1 MEGAAAVAGVLGAR
15 AGEMRLLE
23 VCLPGKPAETC
34 GVLLHDPESGELAM
48 RLRRDWDALTADEN
62 DLDVLE
68 ALAQDL
74 GAKASEMGAEALL
87 DYLDSTLSNVIRVTG
102 PERVVMGNLRGA
114 LHRLYEKHVA
124 ASVREYVTHLP
135 LYSVRAAA
143 GSYGERQRA
152 EEEGWIEVPEGFP
165 VRKGLFV
172 ARVVGRSMEPE
183 IPSGSLC
190 IFREPGAG
198 SRNGKLVLVEDQS
211 EPEHGER
218 YTVKR
223 YRSVK
228 RAEGDPESGEWAH
241 AEIWMEPLNP
251 EFEPWQLTEDKPARV
266 AGEFVAVLE

>member
-1 MEGAAAVAGVLGAR
+1 MEGAAAAGVVGTR
-15 AGEMRLLE
+15 AGELRLLE

-34 GVLLHDPESGELAM
+34 GVLLHDPGSGELAM
-48 RLRRDWDALTADEN
+48 RLRRDWDALTSDGN
-62 DLDVLE
+62 DLEVLE
-68 ALAQDL
+68 SLARDL
-74 GAKASEMGAEALL
+74 EAKAAEMGAEALL
-87 DYLDSTLSNVIRVTG
+87 AYLDSTLSNVIRVTE
-102 PERVVMGNLRGA
+102 PERVLVGNLRGA
-114 LHRLYEKHVA
+114 LNRLYERHVA

-152 EEEGWIEVPEGFP
+152 EEEGWIEVPEGLP

-228 RAEGDPESGEWAH
+228 KAAGDGGGWEH